1 MGRGEWKMTF
11 SHSVKSYFVL
21 TESYLL
27 EGSFFLFLFHPKTPR
42 YHYIRVCIIYI
53 YIYVIYM
60 YILITEFYS
69 SG

>member
-1 MGRGEWKMTF
+1 MERGEWKMTF
-11 SHSVKSYFVL
+11 SHRVKSYFVL

-42 YHYIRVCIIYI
+42 YHYICVCII
-53 YIYVIYM
+53 